1 MKRLTGLLAGVT
13 LLASCG
19 GGIPAY
25 AGSVTGVDGTL
36 DTTDAGNASFTGA
49 VAMTVG
55 TSYAAARSIFINCTV
70 AGNISLTFF
79 DGSTLVTPVNVGV
92 TILPFAVT
100 KVNSSG
106 TTATATYANLTWV
119 PAK

>member
-1 MKRLTGLLAGVT
+1 MKRWIGVLAGASLLA
-13 LLASCG
+13 ACG
-19 GGIPAY
+19 GGSPAY
-25 AGSVTGVDGTL
+25 AGSVTGVDGTI
-36 DTTDAGNASFTGA
+36 DTTDAGAAAFTGA

-55 TSYAAARSIFINCTV
+55 TTYQAGRSLFINCTV
-70 AGNISLTFF
+70 AGNVSVTFF
-79 DGSTLVTPVNVGV
+79 DGSALVVPVNVGV

-100 KVNSSG
+100 RVNSSG